1 MRAEKKFKKQF
12 RDNYTGVHSYL
23 DPLMELAA
31 TDEVLAWAVFAQS
44 CNMVTM
50 IAYNLSRGDEDAAV
64 KLISDAVNKSL
75 EISRAFK
82 K

>member
-1 MRAEKKFKKQF
+1 MSPEKKFKRQF

-50 IAYNLSRGDEDAAV
+50 IAYNLSRGNEDAAV

-75 EISRAFK
+75 EIARPFK